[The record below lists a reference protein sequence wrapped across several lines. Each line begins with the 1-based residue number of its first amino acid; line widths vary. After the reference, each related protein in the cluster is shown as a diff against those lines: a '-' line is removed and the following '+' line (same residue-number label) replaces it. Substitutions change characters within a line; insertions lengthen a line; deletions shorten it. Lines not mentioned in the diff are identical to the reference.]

1 MFKVIYWEKPEVN
14 VFDTESEA
22 YDYMKEEIERRVS
35 FQVEHSPYRITEDD
49 LTSLREVERSL
60 VHIEDWRE

>member
-14 VFDTESEA
+14 VFETEEEA

-35 FQVEHSPYRITEDD
+35 LQAKYSSD
-49 LTSLREVERSL
+49 LNSLREAEKSL
-60 VHIEDWRE
+60 VHVEDWRE

>member
-14 VFDTESEA
+14 VFETESDA

-35 FQVEHSPYRITEDD
+35 LQTKYSSDD
-49 LTSLREVERSL
+49 LNSLREAERSL
-60 VHIEDWRE
+60 VHVEDWRE

>member
-1 MFKVIYWEKPEVN
+1 MFKVIYWDKPEVN

-35 FQVEHSPYRITEDD
+35 LQTKYSSDD
-49 LTSLREVERSL
+49 LNSLREAERSL
-60 VHIEDWRE
+60 VHVEDWRE

>member
-35 FQVEHSPYRITEDD
+35 LQTKYSSDD
-49 LTSLREVERSL
+49 LNSLREAERSL
-60 VHIEDWRE
+60 VHVEDWRE

>member
-14 VFDTESEA
+14 VFETESEA

-35 FQVEHSPYRITEDD
+35 LQTKYSSDD
-49 LTSLREVERSL
+49 LNSLREAERSL
-60 VHIEDWRE
+60 VHVEDWRE